1 MVQIIH
7 GSETIPFDVAATR
20 TIHFDHHDLDSAL
33 KAREDITRQIRAV
46 EKNPKDADTP
56 ITVALELQ
64 QLRQSDNPLEK
75 SNAEIILVLQEI
87 LEIIRGQERRV
98 KEIEKRQT
106 IDEFTR
112 TVNQGIIHRLAAMKP
127 DSALSRE
134 IARWL
139 WYDKFGVAP
148 SASDFERGIGR
159 LAEDEKKAKG
169 SREGEEDET

>member
-1 MVQIIH
+1 MSSTIRHAIRKPVVQIIH

-87 LEIIRGQERRV
+87 R
-98 KEIEKRQT
+98 KRS
-106 IDEFTR
+106 I
-112 TVNQGIIHRLAAMKP
+112 NPI
-127 DSALSRE
+127 
-134 IARWL
+134 
-139 WYDKFGVAP
+139 
-148 SASDFERGIGR
+148 
-159 LAEDEKKAKG
+159 
-169 SREGEEDET
+169 